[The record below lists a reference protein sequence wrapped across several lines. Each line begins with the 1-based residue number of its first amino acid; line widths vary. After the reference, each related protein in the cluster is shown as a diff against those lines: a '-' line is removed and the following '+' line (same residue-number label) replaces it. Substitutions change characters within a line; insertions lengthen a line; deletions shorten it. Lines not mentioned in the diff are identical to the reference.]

1 MDLKAMQKQVSNLND
16 TERTVISEMY
26 INKATDEELAEKL
39 NLSPGLIRKIKLIAM
54 RKLIGFGEHLVK
66 Q

>member
-54 RKLIGFGEHLVK
+54 KKLIGFGEHVK

>member
-54 RKLIGFGEHLVK
+54 REHVK

>member
-54 RKLIGFGEHLVK
+54 RKLIGFGKHVK

>member
-54 RKLIGFGEHLVK
+54 RKLIGFGEHLK

>member
-54 RKLIGFGEHLVK
+54 RKLIGFGEHVK